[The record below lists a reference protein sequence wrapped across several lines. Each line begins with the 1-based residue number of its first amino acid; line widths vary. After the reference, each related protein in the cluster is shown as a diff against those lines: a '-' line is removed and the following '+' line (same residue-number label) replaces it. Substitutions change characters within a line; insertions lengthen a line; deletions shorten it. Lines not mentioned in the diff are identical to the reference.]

1 MTTLPITAPR
11 ANACPVTRT
20 TCRRVVRESDGVA
33 AKKGGQHYTIGVWW
47 PAVNRCGQQGR

>member
-47 PAVNRCGQQGR
+47 PAVNRCGQPGR